1 MGKINFKLLSGLCL
15 VFILLLTFCSRQN
28 DEMNLP
34 QATIQ
39 ITAPVEHSVV
49 RFGETLSIKG
59 TATSNAEMHGYEI
72 GIRKSG
78 GSNQF
83 FQNYHG
89 HGNTIVIEESLK
101 NTINE
106 TVDMELVIN
115 VILDH
120 ELHKQ
125 SKIVQF
131 KIQN

>member
-1 MGKINFKLLSGLCL
+1 MGTINFKQVTGLCF
-15 VFILLLTFCSRQN
+15 VFIFILPFCSRQN
-28 DEMNLP
+28 EEMNIP
-34 QATIQ
+34 QANIQ
-39 ITAPVEHSVV
+39 ITMPAEHSVV
-49 RFGETLSIKG
+49 HFGETLSIKG

-78 GSNQF
+78 GSNLF

-89 HGNTIVIEESLK
+89 HGNTIVIEESWK

-106 TVDMELVIN
+106 TTDMELVIN

-125 SKIVQF
+125 TEIVQF